1 MKNFEKFEKEIMEIT
16 RKGYAV
22 ALSNN
27 KLIDCGSIICPD
39 CDWSSN
45 NNKDSFCCSARKILW
60 LYKEYIERPKLSKQE
75 RKFCELFE
83 GKDVWFATDKDCQS
97 CIVYT
102 EKPIKRDFQWTG
114 HHIQTINIR
123 DFISAKFDFIKWED
137 EEPWNIEDL
146 LKLEVEE

>member
-1 MKNFEKFEKEIMEIT
+1 MKNFEKFEKEIMEIVREGYNIAIQNGLPIRCQDILCAECDCHGT
-16 RKGYAV
+16 GRTCKDEKRKWME
-22 ALSNN
+22 SE
-27 KLIDCGSIICPD
+27 
-39 CDWSSN
+39 
-45 NNKDSFCCSARKILW
+45 
-60 LYKEYIERPKLSKQE
+60 YKERPKLTKQE

-123 DFISAKFDFIKWED
+123 DFIDAKFDFIKWED
-137 EEPWNIEDL
+137 EEPWHISEL
-146 LKLEVEE
+146 LKLEVKE